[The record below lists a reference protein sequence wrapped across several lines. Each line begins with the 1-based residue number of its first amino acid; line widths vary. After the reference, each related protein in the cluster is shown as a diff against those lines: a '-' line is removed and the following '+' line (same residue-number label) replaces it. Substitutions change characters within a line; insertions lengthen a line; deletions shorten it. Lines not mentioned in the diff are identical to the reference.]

1 MTPGELAGYVE
12 RSRRDQG
19 YPPHVEDVGVL
30 AAVAAMA
37 DDDPVKGVVVDAKA
51 S

>member
-1 MTPGELAGYVE
+1 VTPGELAGWVE
-12 RSRRDQG
+12 RSRREQG

-37 DDDPVKGVVVDAKA
+37 DTDPVERGGDGRAA
-51 S
+51 

>member
-1 MTPGELAGYVE
+1 MTPDELAGWVE
-12 RSRRDQG
+12 RSRREQG

-37 DDDPVKGVVVDAKA
+37 DDTRVERGGDGRAA
-51 S
+51 

>member
-12 RSRRDQG
+12 RSRREQG

-37 DDDPVKGVVVDAKA
+37 DDARAERGGDGRAA
-51 S
+51 

>member
-12 RSRRDQG
+12 RSRREQG

-37 DDDPVKGVVVDAKA
+37 DDGRVERGRDG
-51 S
+51 

>member
-1 MTPGELAGYVE
+1 VTPAELAGVVE

-19 YPPHVEDVGVL
+19 YPTHVEDPSVL

-37 DDDPVKGVVVDAKA
+37 DGERVERGDGDQAA
-51 S
+51 

>member
-1 MTPGELAGYVE
+1 MTPDELAGWVE
-12 RSRRDQG
+12 RSRSRQG
-19 YPPHVEDVGVL
+19 LPPHVEDVSVL

-37 DDDPVKGVVVDAKA
+37 DDGRVEGVGVDAKA

>member
-12 RSRRDQG
+12 RSRREQG

-37 DDDPVKGVVVDAKA
+37 DDDARAERGDGGQAA
-51 S
+51 

>member
-1 MTPGELAGYVE
+1 VTPAELAGYVE
-12 RSRRDQG
+12 RSRREQG

-37 DDDPVKGVVVDAKA
+37 DDRVERGDGGRAA
-51 S
+51 